1 MTKNLFLNVHYTT
14 FAKTNHKITTKKP
27 QRMFGSKKINKTI
40 SDLDSYLDSLD
51 ECILVYKDG
60 IKNYLEGNSAEFTDN
75 LKSITSL
82 RDNAIEMRRTIE
94 NDLVT
99 HALIAD
105 QRVEI
110 MQLLERMDKI
120 NNMLYKN
127 LCQYEIEIPFF
138 PAEMNVD
145 FLKLVEIAGLSLEG
159 IIQATRDYFKSP
171 RFVSERIHRIYFFEK
186 EVSKLAQAMKR
197 HVFHDME
204 NFKLS
209 QKFHLRYFTLHVE
222 ELAEEAVKVADH
234 LAIMVIK
241 QNR

>member
-1 MTKNLFLNVHYTT
+1 
-14 FAKTNHKITTKKP
+14 
-27 QRMFGSKKINKTI
+27 MFGSKKINKTI

-60 IKNYLEGNSAEFTDN
+60 IKNYLEGNSAEFNDN

-82 RDNAIEMRRTIE
+82 RDNSIEMRRTIE
-94 NDLVT
+94 NDLVS

-120 NNMLYKN
+120 NNLLYKN

-138 PAEMNVD
+138 PADMNVD

>member
-1 MTKNLFLNVHYTT
+1 
-14 FAKTNHKITTKKP
+14 
-27 QRMFGSKKINKTI
+27 MFGSKKINKTI

-145 FLKLVEIAGLSLEG
+145 FLKLVEIVGLSLEG

>member
-1 MTKNLFLNVHYTT
+1 
-14 FAKTNHKITTKKP
+14 
-27 QRMFGSKKINKTI
+27 MFGSKKINKTI

-60 IKNYLEGNSAEFTDN
+60 IKNYLEGNSAEFNDN

-82 RDNAIEMRRTIE
+82 RDNSIEMRRTIE
-94 NDLVT
+94 NDLVS

-120 NNMLYKN
+120 NNLLYKN

>member
-1 MTKNLFLNVHYTT
+1 
-14 FAKTNHKITTKKP
+14 
-27 QRMFGSKKINKTI
+27 MFGSKKINKTI

-145 FLKLVEIAGLSLEG
+145 FLNLVEIAGLSLEG

>member
-1 MTKNLFLNVHYTT
+1 MHYTK
-14 FAKTNHKITTKKP
+14 FAKTNLKNNHNFSK
-27 QRMFGSKKINKTI
+27 MFGSKKINKTI

-60 IKNYLEGNSAEFTDN
+60 IKNYLEGNSAEFNDN

-82 RDNAIEMRRTIE
+82 RDNSIEMRRTIE
-94 NDLVT
+94 NDLVS

-120 NNMLYKN
+120 NNLLYKN

-138 PAEMNVD
+138 PADMNVD